1 MSHMGN
7 DFLKLR
13 SGLEVLSKKVNI
25 LKTEMT
31 RKALKIPKNWRALGY
46 IIISGFGI
54 KEAVFMQTAFSA
66 LFWI

>member
-31 RKALKIPKNWRALGY
+31 RKALKIPKN
-46 IIISGFGI
+46 
-54 KEAVFMQTAFSA
+54 
-66 LFWI
+66 